1 MRTDE
6 STLQMQPP
14 ARPVYPRTWKP
25 RSTCS
30 NCRACHPHACCAGPS
45 AARKAAP
52 RHACRRTTLLRVI
65 CANAASRLLRLYL
78 SACGA
83 RQAAPLL
90 ACRRAPHLRV
100 HSIDPVAIATSALSN
115 SLAVSYSNST
125 LHVEHMSFK
134 PISFPS

>member
-65 CANAASRLLRLYL
+65 CANAA
-78 SACGA
+78 AA
-83 RQAAPLL
+83 AAPPHAGSECTCLPVVPDKPRRYLL
-90 ACRRAPHLRV
+90 
-100 HSIDPVAIATSALSN
+100 VAGPLTSESTALTLWPLPLQLSPTHWQ
-115 SLAVSYSNST
+115 SLTPIQLST
-125 LHVEHMSFK
+125 
-134 PISFPS
+134 